1 MKHSSTSDICS
12 TRHSFA
18 NDTVLENWILTQRR
32 RGIPSRQPLLVSNSM
47 PSDRLLPV
55 ASTESSSSQEC
66 LSLSISSTMTR
77 EYLLAVLDEALE
89 IVTEGDGDL
98 SFMEKD
104 AA

>member
-1 MKHSSTSDICS
+1 
-12 TRHSFA
+12 
-18 NDTVLENWILTQRR
+18 
-32 RGIPSRQPLLVSNSM
+32 
-47 PSDRLLPV
+47 
-55 ASTESSSSQEC
+55 
-66 LSLSISSTMTR
+66 MTR